1 MAVIIDEKARAA
13 IARRRSRGRD
23 ATLFLRVETIPTMYG
38 PAGGAPDLIV
48 GWAPRHW
55 PGRMLSV
62 RPVGDAV
69 VCLDRRIARYSTWHD
84 VTISAWR
91 LGPFD
96 HLVVDPNVLLEVQQW
111 ERTHPSARSRT
122 A

>member
-23 ATLFLRVETIPTMYG
+23 ATLFLRVETISG
-38 PAGGAPDLIV
+38 VHRPALDMSVLVV
-48 GWAPRHW
+48 GWAPRKW
-55 PGRMLSV
+55 TDRTLAV

-69 VCLDRRIARYSTWHD
+69 VCVDRRTARYSSWHD

-96 HLVVDPNVLLEVQQW
+96 HLVVDPNLLLEMQQW
-111 ERTHPSARSRT
+111 ERTHPAAQSRI